1 MGGRGSYSIKIFG
14 GGLKKNH
21 LVRDKNWGFNKF
33 QPCQLNRSELQKPQ
47 LFLRF
52 QKPNKKR
59 HNMSKEEEEDNRNKD
74 NNPWQQQNRAYQ
86 DKDGDMKLWGIVV
99 FGLIGATITT
109 FAVSLFVNLRIA
121 CISKLLVFRFLS
133 MIVSYRLVGF

>member
-1 MGGRGSYSIKIFG
+1 
-14 GGLKKNH
+14 
-21 LVRDKNWGFNKF
+21 
-33 QPCQLNRSELQKPQ
+33 
-47 LFLRF
+47 
-52 QKPNKKR
+52 
-59 HNMSKEEEEDNRNKD
+59 MSKEEEEDNRNKD

-99 FGLIGATITT
+99 FGLIGATVTT
-109 FAVSLFVNLRIA
+109 FAVRLFVSLRIA